1 MVSFSGPFLYLA
13 GIFPESKQTEQI
25 VFITAMKEKGNLR
38 IKPDIDELTGEER
51 GVKRLLVLHN
61 DDIHTF
67 DFVIDTLIEICEL
80 EVVQAEQCTYL
91 VHYKGKCDVKKGS
104 YHYLKPYKQG
114 LIDRGLNATID

>member
-1 MVSFSGPFLYLA
+1 
-13 GIFPESKQTEQI
+13 
-25 VFITAMKEKGNLR
+25 MKEKDNLKV
-38 IKPDIDELTGEER
+38 KPDIDELTGEER
-51 GVKRLLVLHN
+51 GEKRFLVLHN
-61 DDIHTF
+61 DETHTF

-104 YHYLKPYKQG
+104 YHYLQPYKRG